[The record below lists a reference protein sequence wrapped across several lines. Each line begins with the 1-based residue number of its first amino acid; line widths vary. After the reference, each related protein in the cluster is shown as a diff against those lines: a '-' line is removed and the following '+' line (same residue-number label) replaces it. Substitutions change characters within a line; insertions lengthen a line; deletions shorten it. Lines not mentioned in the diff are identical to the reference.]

1 MDVAETE
8 VRFLEVAQN
17 ELKADLLDLL
27 DQLKSESDE
36 EHQLH
41 KANEALVS
49 ELQKLNDGLSEI
61 DNNGL
66 VKLQN
71 EVIPALQQQLENV
84 LARSQVRIFKAINYF
99 L

>member
-27 DQLKSESDE
+27 DQLTSESDE